1 MVIILQE
8 IWKTLERFFLGSQA
22 VLKRDF
28 IGTLPTI
35 CQERKDQQKTLVGN
49 GYHTLSIRLYVLRK
63 GLTLQS
69 YCGDGIGT
77 IKPTLGKGMD
87 P

>member
-28 IGTLPTI
+28 IGTLRTI